1 MRAIKKPEL
10 KPCPF
15 CGGEVKSHVGR
26 FSDIK
31 PTIIVLFKCQK
42 CRAIV
47 SFDNME
53 CYTAPQKAVERFNS
67 RVKHS

>member
-15 CGGEVKSHVGR
+15 CGGEVKSHGGR

-31 PTIIVLFKCQK
+31 TQIIMFFKCQK
-42 CRAIV
+42 CGAIV

-53 CYTAPQKAVERFNS
+53 CNTAPQKAVERFNS
-67 RVKHS
+67 RFKDI